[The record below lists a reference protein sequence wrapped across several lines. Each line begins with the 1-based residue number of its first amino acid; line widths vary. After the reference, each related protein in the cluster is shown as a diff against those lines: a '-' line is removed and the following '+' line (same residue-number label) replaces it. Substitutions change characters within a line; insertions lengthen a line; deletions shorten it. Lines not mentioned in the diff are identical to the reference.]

1 MSILRAILAMT
12 AITASTTSETAPP
25 AFWSWAETP
34 PMGWNSWDC
43 FGTGVTEEQ
52 TKANA
57 DYMVEH
63 LKAFGWDYVV
73 VDIQWYETSSKGFDY
88 TPTPKPHLDTHG
100 RLLPA
105 PAKFPSAANGAGF
118 KPLADDV
125 HARGLKFGVHLMRG
139 IPKRAVKENLP
150 ILGTN
155 VRATDIADTS
165 STCPWNPDM
174 YGVDMSKPG
183 AQAYYDSV
191 FALLADWGVDFVKVD
206 DLTRPYHQAE
216 VIAIRKAIDKTGRPM
231 VFSTSP
237 GETPLAAAGHVERHA
252 NMWRVSD
259 DFWDDWRAL
268 KAQFK
273 RMHDWTIARGPGHF
287 PDADMLPIGNVRA
300 MTPNGWTHFT
310 QAEQRTLMSLWAI
323 ARSPLMMGGHLPKN
337 DAFTLSLLTNRDVIG
352 VNQHSTNNRQLS
364 RDDDS
369 VVWCAD
375 VPGSNDKYVALFN
388 ISDVGLDVGQALY
401 DSALINQQTPGH
413 GRAIQVP
420 IKGARELHLVVLDG
434 GDGIQGDHA
443 NWGEPT
449 LTGPAG
455 KLKLTD
461 LKPRSATCG
470 WRSVQFGKSVAGRPM
485 KIGDTAMT
493 FGIGTHANS
502 TIVYDIPEGYDTL
515 TAVVGIDRG
524 GADEGAGRSDW
535 ATVQMLV
542 FDRDPPV
549 RADKGEI
556 DVTAKLADLGL
567 TGPVTVRN
575 LWDGSTRDVHG
586 DTLIMRL
593 APHDAALLRVS
604 PRAR

>member
-1 MSILRAILAMT
+1 MSIFRSVLTMT
-12 AITASTTSETAPP
+12 ALTASSTAHPSPP
-25 AFWSWAETP
+25 TFWSWAQTP

-43 FGTGVTEEQ
+43 FGTGVTEDQ

-57 DYMVEH
+57 DYMAEH
-63 LKAFGWDYVV
+63 LKAFGWEYVV
-73 VDIQWYETSSKGFDY
+73 VDIQWYETGSKGFDY
-88 TPTPKPHLDTHG
+88 NPNPKPHLDAHG

-105 PAKFPSAANGAGF
+105 PAKFPSASDGQGF
-118 KPLADDV
+118 KPLADYV

-139 IPKRAVKENLP
+139 IPKRAVEENLR

-155 VRATDIADTS
+155 VRAADIADTK

-191 FALLADWGVDFVKVD
+191 FALLAEWGVDFVKVD
-206 DLTRPYHQAE
+206 DLTRPYHKAE
-216 VIAIRKAIDKTGRPM
+216 VVAIRSAIDKTGRPM

-237 GETPLAAAGHVERHA
+237 GETPLNAAGHVEFQA

-273 RMHDWTIARGPGHF
+273 RMHDWTVARGPGHF

-300 MTPNGWTHFT
+300 MTPKGWTNFT
-310 QAEQRTLMSLWAI
+310 QPEQRTLMSLWAI
-323 ARSPLMMGGHLPKN
+323 ARSPLMMGGHMPKN
-337 DAFTLSLLTNRDVIG
+337 DAFTLSLLTNRDVIS
-352 VNQHSTNNRQLS
+352 VNQHSNNGRQIS

-375 VPGSNDKYVALFN
+375 IPGSSDKYVALFN
-388 ISDVGLDVGQALY
+388 ISDVGIDVGAALY

-420 IKGARELHLVVLDG
+420 IKGVRQLHLVVLDG

-449 LTGPAG
+449 LAGPAG

-461 LKPRSATCG
+461 LKPRSATSG
-470 WRSVQFGKSVAGRPM
+470 WRSVQFGQSVAGKPM
-485 KIGDTAMT
+485 KIGDAAMA
-493 FGIGTHANS
+493 FGIGTHADS
-502 TIVYDIPEGYDTL
+502 KIVYDIPAGYDTL
-515 TAVVGIDRG
+515 SATVGIDRA
-524 GADEGAGRSDW
+524 GADEAPGRADW
-535 ATVQMLV
+535 ATIQMLV

-549 RADKGEI
+549 RADKGAI
-556 DVTAKLADLGL
+556 DVTAKMADLGL
-567 TGPVTVRN
+567 SGPVTVRD
-575 LWDGSTRDVHG
+575 LWDGSTRDLETESLKV
-586 DTLIMRL
+586 RL
-593 APHDAALLRVS
+593 TPHDATLLRVS